1 MACFATLPAKE
12 FAVIEKIFDRVRSF
26 FTSDDEIV
34 KTPRVIGPDEH
45 RIDPQL
51 VAWQARKTCEQLQAR
66 GFRAYIVGGAV
77 RDLLLGV
84 TPKDFDV
91 VTDAR
96 PEEVKRCVRR
106 AIIVGRR
113 FQLVHVMFGNEV
125 IECSTFRA
133 LSGAGVAKDA
143 TGRVVSDNEFGEMW
157 EDAARRD
164 FTCNA
169 LYYDPKTEELF
180 DYHKGFE
187 DIGSKRLRM
196 IGAPEE
202 RYRED
207 PVRMVRA
214 VRIAAKLGFQIDT
227 VTERPISKMG
237 VLLRNV
243 PQARLM
249 DELLKILTC
258 GHALDCVKKLR
269 EEGLD
274 RELLPM
280 LDRIVAEPEWERF
293 LMVALQRSDERIA
306 IGKKLS
312 PFFLL
317 GTLLWPQ
324 TMKRWVYNETKLGMK
339 RLPALHSAALEILEG
354 QAGQFAIQ
362 RRIQSD
368 IYDLWM
374 LQGRMER
381 RTGKAAYGVLRHPRY
396 RAAWDFLLLRS
407 LVDQGDKELVDWW
420 EHFATAEEDEQRAM
434 LADAQR
440 EYRNRPPREDGALSS
455 TEPVK
460 KRTRRHRSHHRR
472 KREEA

>member
-1 MACFATLPAKE
+1 M
-12 FAVIEKIFDRVRSF
+12 IETFIDRVRSF
-26 FTSDDEIV
+26 FQSNEGIV
-34 KTPRVIGPDEH
+34 KEPRVIGPDEH
-45 RIDPQL
+45 GIDPAL
-51 VAWQARKTCEQLQAR
+51 VAWQAKKTCEQLQAR
-66 GFRAYIVGGAV
+66 GYRAYIVGGAV

-96 PEEVKRCVRR
+96 PEEVKRSVRR
-106 AIIVGRR
+106 GVIIGRR
-113 FQLVHVMFGNEV
+113 FRLVHVMFGNEV

-133 LSGAGVAKDA
+133 LAGAGVAKDA

-164 FTCNA
+164 FTCNS

-180 DYHKGFE
+180 DYHRGYN
-187 DIGSKRLRM
+187 DIKAKRLRM

-207 PVRMVRA
+207 PVRMIRA
-214 VRIAAKLGFQIDT
+214 VRIAAKLGFKIDPA
-227 VTERPISKMG
+227 TERPIGKMG

-243 PQARLM
+243 PKPRLM

-269 EEGLD
+269 DEKLD
-274 RELLPM
+274 QELLPM
-280 LDRIVAEPEWERF
+280 LERIVTDPEWERF
-293 LMVALQRSDERIA
+293 LMVALKRSDERIA

-324 TMKRWVYNETKLGMK
+324 AARRWEYNETKLGMK
-339 RLPALHSAALEILEG
+339 RLPALHSAAVEVLEG
-354 QAGQFAIQ
+354 QSGQFAVQ
-362 RRIQSD
+362 RRIQND

-374 LQGRMER
+374 LQGRLER
-381 RTGKAAYGVLRHPRY
+381 RTGKAAYAVLRHPRY
-396 RAAWDFLLLRS
+396 RAGWDFLLLRS
-407 LVDQGDKELVDWW
+407 LVDMADKDLVEWW
-420 EHFATAEEDEQRAM
+420 ERFAVAEAEEQKEM
-434 LADAQR
+434 LAVTQQEA
-440 EYRNRPPREDGALSS
+440 RNQPPRPSAKDGSAPAG
-455 TEPVK
+455 EPR
-460 KRTRRHRSHHRR
+460 KRTRRHRPHRR
-472 KREEA
+472 RSPKKEEA